1 MTSAPH
7 LHEGSSVRRMMLSA
21 AACLLP
27 AVVWTAVVQGPPVW
41 RVLLVSL
48 GASLLTEL
56 AVAGLAFWRFTLDD
70 GSAALT
76 GLLLGC
82 TMPPGVPLHVPAAAA
97 VFAIAVVKMS
107 FGGLGRNWMNPALAG
122 RVFAALSW
130 PSLVGGRPVLLQPAS
145 LAGIGSAPLVLL
157 GLGGAYLLGRR
168 IARWEAPAA
177 FAASFGLA
185 LWVLGGLPGGDG
197 LLRGELPG
205 PLLEGWF
212 LLCVLF
218 MATDPVTSPVTRL
231 GRLLFGAGCGLLAFL
246 LRVYGARPEG
256 PGLAV
261 ILMNM
266 FVPLLNRIH
275 RRPIC

>member
-1 MTSAPH
+1 MASAPH

-27 AVVWTAVVQGPPVW
+27 AAVWTAAAQGAPAW

-56 AVAGLAFWRFTLDD
+56 VIAGLAFRRFTLDD

-82 TMPPGVPLHVPAAAA
+82 TLPPGVPLHVPAAAA
-97 VFAIAVVKMS
+97 AFGIAVVKMS

-130 PSLVGGRPVLLQPAS
+130 PALAGGRPVLLQPAS

-157 GLGGAYLLGRR
+157 GLGGAYLLARR

-185 LWVLGGLPGGDG
+185 LWILGG
-197 LLRGELPG
+197 LPG

-212 LLCVLF
+212 LLVALF

-261 ILMNM
+261 LLMNM
-266 FVPLLNRIH
+266 FVPLLNRIQ
-275 RRPIC
+275 RRPAC